1 MKALRQFK
9 MALKEIKHEK
19 VKPKFCPICKSPRL
33 DRLLIIGI
41 LPSIYVCRE
50 CGYKG
55 VLTVELEKSPV
66 E

>member
-1 MKALRQFK
+1 

-19 VKPKFCPICKSPRL
+19 VKPKFCPICNSPRL
-33 DRLLIIGI
+33 DRLLMTGI

-55 VLTVELEKSPV
+55 VLTVELEKSPKK
-66 E
+66 